1 MAVGLPLKTTYA
13 DGDVFSASD
22 INDTNG
28 TINITA
34 APFAAGKNKII
45 NGDFYINQ
53 RSFTSTTS
61 TVFGFDRWIS
71 FSSDGTTTYSAE
83 TFTPGS
89 CSTYDESSFEGWTF
103 APTIDDITPLLP
115 AGFALEIWDGKP
127 SCTNRDDENP
137 LRTTGDTFAEAA
149 AMMWLEV
156 ASLRGYGA
164 N

>member
-1 MAVGLPLKTTYA
+1 MTVTAKTAFALK
-13 DGDVFSASD
+13 
-22 INDTNG
+22 
-28 TINITA
+28 
-34 APFAAGKNKII
+34 AAGFPRPEVKEGQWWYDVNFYDTLISHRLER
-45 NGDFYINQ
+45 GDTF
-53 RSFTSTTS
+53 
-61 TVFGFDRWIS
+61 
-71 FSSDGTTTYSAE
+71 E